1 MDFFSGFVFV
11 SLSLI
16 SGWKSG
22 IIENWER
29 IEKWKN
35 RSIIFF
41 LFGCKEKKRNGLKTL
56 FVEIYSTREKKTRV
70 RVSK

>member
-1 MDFFSGFVFV
+1 MGFFSGFVFV

-16 SGWKSG
+16 RGWKSG

-35 RSIIFF
+35 RSINFFF
-41 LFGCKEKKRNGLKTL
+41 LFGCKEKKRKGLKTL
-56 FVEIYSTREKKTRV
+56 FVEIYSTREKKN
-70 RVSK
+70 

>member
-1 MDFFSGFVFV
+1 MGFFSGFVFV

-41 LFGCKEKKRNGLKTL
+41 FCLVVKKKKRKGLKTL
-56 FVEIYSTREKKTRV
+56 FVEIYSTREKKN
-70 RVSK
+70 